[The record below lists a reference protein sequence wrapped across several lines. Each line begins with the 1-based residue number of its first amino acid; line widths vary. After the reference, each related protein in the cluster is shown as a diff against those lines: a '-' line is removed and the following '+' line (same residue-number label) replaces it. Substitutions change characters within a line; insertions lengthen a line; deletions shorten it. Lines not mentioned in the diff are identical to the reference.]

1 VLDQFPK
8 KQRIAKMID
17 IPKHPNAEPNRKQ
30 YIEILQKM
38 TGEER
43 VRIAFELF
51 EMAKD
56 IMIEGMKAQNP
67 KITLEEIQ
75 KEVVRRMML
84 CHRMNS
90 LGRSYKFLTG

>member
-1 VLDQFPK
+1 
-8 KQRIAKMID
+8 M
-17 IPKHPNAEPNRKQ
+17 AEPNRKK

-51 EMAKD
+51 EFAKD

-67 KITLEEIQ
+67 KITPEEIQ
-75 KEVVRRMML
+75 KEVVRRMMR
-84 CHRMNS
+84 CHKRNS
-90 LGRSYKFLTG
+90 LIRSYKFLIS

>member
-1 VLDQFPK
+1 MKNLPD
-8 KQRIAKMID
+8 
-17 IPKHPNAEPNRKQ
+17 EPNRKQ

-51 EMAKD
+51 EMAKN

-67 KITLEEIQ
+67 DIKAEEIQ

-90 LGRSYKFLTG
+90 LGRSYKFLTD

>member
-1 VLDQFPK
+1 
-8 KQRIAKMID
+8 M
-17 IPKHPNAEPNRKQ
+17 AEPNRKK

-51 EMAKD
+51 EFAKD

-67 KITLEEIQ
+67 NISQEEIQ
-75 KEVVRRMML
+75 QEVVRRMMR
-84 CHRMNS
+84 CHKRNS
-90 LGRSYKFLTG
+90 LIRSYKFLTN